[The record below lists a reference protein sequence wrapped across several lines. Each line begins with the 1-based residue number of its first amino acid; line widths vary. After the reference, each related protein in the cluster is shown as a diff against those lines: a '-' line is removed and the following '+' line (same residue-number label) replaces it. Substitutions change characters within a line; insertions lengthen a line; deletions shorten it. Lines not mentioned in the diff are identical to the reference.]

1 LKEGLVTKI
10 AGNIYTV
17 IDSED
22 HSFKCRI
29 KGQLRIMDLKS
40 TNPVA
45 VGDEV
50 LFEFMEEYGIGT
62 INEIKERKNYIIRKS
77 TNLSKQYQ
85 IIVANI
91 DQSLLMVTLKDP
103 VTNIEFIDRF
113 LVSAEAYRIPVIIVF
128 NKIDIYDTKQLNEL
142 KKLKKIYN
150 KIGYNCIDIS
160 ALNSINIDI
169 LIKLVRDKITVIN
182 GNSGVGK
189 SMLISKIIPGINI
202 KIGEISSYHKAG
214 VHTTSYNEMY
224 RINPNGYLID
234 TPGIKGFGLID
245 FYKEEIYHYFP
256 EIFTFSK
263 ECRFNNC
270 THIHEPECAVL
281 RALEKGEIA
290 VSRYRSYYNLFYDSQ
305 SKYRK

>member
-17 IDSED
+17 VDSEGTCY
-22 HSFKCRI
+22 SCRI
-29 KGQLRIMDLKS
+29 KGQLRIKDLKS

-45 VGDEV
+45 VGDNIV
-50 LFEFMEEYGIGT
+50 FEFHKDYEVGI

-85 IIVANI
+85 IIVANV
-91 DQSLLMVTLKDP
+91 DQAILMITLKDP
-103 VTNIEFIDRF
+103 VTNIEFVDRF
-113 LVSAEAYRIPVIIVF
+113 LVSAEAYSVPVIIVI
-128 NKIDIYDTKQLNEL
+128 NKIDLYD
-142 KKLKKIYN
+142 KKLLQDLKNIKKIYTE
-150 KIGYNCIDIS
+150 IGYKCVDIS
-160 ALNSINIDI
+160 VLNGVNIDI

-189 SMLISKIIPGINI
+189 SMLIKKIEPKIDI
-202 KIGEISSYHKAG
+202 KVGEISTYHKAG

-224 RINPNGYLID
+224 KIDPSGYLID

-256 EIFTFSK
+256 EIFAFSK
-263 ECRFNNC
+263 KCKFTNC

-281 RALEKGEIA
+281 IALEQGKIA
-290 VSRYRSYYNLFYDSQ
+290 ESRYKSYYNLFYDSG